1 MSVDPRLFAL
11 DQNFPTPIVDVLQ
24 EFTEE
29 AELIPLNGIDER
41 LTTLE
46 DWAVLHALHRHDRP
60 WDGLV
65 TTDSSMVLQTEAL
78 SLLCQT
84 KLTLVVALGAGHDPI
99 LATGLLFAH
108 LPGICKRTTPEVAQ
122 LWELR
127 AVQRA
132 HTDPWRKLEALAE
145 RRGEHATQLYKLGKL
160 STEDFD
166 RDPLA

>member
-1 MSVDPRLFAL
+1 M
-11 DQNFPTPIVDVLQ
+11 LQ
-24 EFTEE
+24 
-29 AELIPLNGIDER
+29 
-41 LTTLE
+41 
-46 DWAVLHALHRHDRP
+46 DWEVLHPLHRHDRA
-60 WDGLV
+60 WHGLI
-65 TTDSSMVLQTEAL
+65 TTDSSMLLQTEAL

-132 HTDPWRKLEALAE
+132 HTDPWEKLETLAE
-145 RRGEHATQLYKLGKL
+145 RRGEQATRLYRAARLNA
-160 STEDFD
+160 EDFD
-166 RDPLA
+166 RNPLA